1 MIDAPPPCSAAW
13 RARHDA
19 AGPLDACI
27 AALACEVAD
36 NARDWADHCL
46 TPMQRYHAQLSIL
59 GKHLDRV
66 AALSGYAEALWCAS
80 YVLQPDGGGERS
92 VISPEE
98 QNMAEHVVHEIM
110 CPTHG
115 RGVNCSAGV
124 DVKDVAEHH
133 TLNETVSR
141 SDRMVLA
148 PSSLQ
153 SYYAQHGLQRDTTL
167 LHHGTN
173 RHGRRSQPL
182 YLLRCADCNR
192 IATSLGPAG
201 MRLARA
207 LDAPPGQ
214 FGPPGAWAHAHVSK
228 LGRGTWNH
236 RFSAQW
242 DLHPF
247 GMWLGGWARRQG
259 QSLATTMA
267 ACVDFTMNDAH
278 LTAIVHG
285 FSWTRMA
292 QLADATPAPTD
303 TGAAAAAPPAPT
315 DTATAGAAGGAA
327 AASALDGPIASVAA
341 VRVAR
346 EVLEACRV
354 VNEIQPKWLQHCA
367 HGIGHGVHSLLGLA
381 RGVFFLDPLPLSSST
396 CGKQMTGR

>member
-1 MIDAPPPCSAAW
+1 
-13 RARHDA
+13 
-19 AGPLDACI
+19 
-27 AALACEVAD
+27 
-36 NARDWADHCL
+36 
-46 TPMQRYHAQLSIL
+46 MQRYHAQLSIL

-201 MRLARA
+201 M
-207 LDAPPGQ
+207 
-214 FGPPGAWAHAHVSK
+214 
-228 LGRGTWNH
+228 
-236 RFSAQW
+236 
-242 DLHPF
+242 
-247 GMWLGGWARRQG
+247 
-259 QSLATTMA
+259 
-267 ACVDFTMNDAH
+267 
-278 LTAIVHG
+278 
-285 FSWTRMA
+285 
-292 QLADATPAPTD
+292 
-303 TGAAAAAPPAPT
+303 
-315 DTATAGAAGGAA
+315 
-327 AASALDGPIASVAA
+327 
-341 VRVAR
+341 
-346 EVLEACRV
+346 
-354 VNEIQPKWLQHCA
+354 
-367 HGIGHGVHSLLGLA
+367 
-381 RGVFFLDPLPLSSST
+381 
-396 CGKQMTGR
+396 